1 MKKILFVSILL
12 IAGFIANA
20 QCNKGLVEIAKSKL
34 TESEV
39 FINEFKVKLKEAD
52 VNDPA
57 PVAKFSQKFEKGHKY
72 RLRIE
77 SDKTDYHSNGIL
89 RLFESN
95 KFLGTTYEESR
106 DTCHDS
112 FVFICKKT
120 MDYILLVTFH
130 NGKAGCAVVV
140 VSEVE

>member
-12 IAGFIANA
+12 VGGFIANA
-20 QCNKGLVEIAKSKL
+20 QCNKDLVEIAKSKL
-34 TESEV
+34 TDSEV

-57 PVAKFSQKFEKGHKY
+57 PVAKFSQKLEKGHKY

-95 KFLGTTYEESR
+95 KFLGTTYAKNS
-106 DTCHDS
+106 DTCYDS
-112 FVFICKKT
+112 FDFICEKT
-120 MDYILLVTFH
+120 MDYKLLVTFH
-130 NGKAGCAVVV
+130 NGEAGCAVVV
-140 VSEVE
+140 VSKVK